1 MHEDRTLY
9 RRNVLQIAA
18 AFGAMSIFSP
28 LRQALAQARQ
38 RTPEQ
43 ILGPFYP
50 VKKKP
55 DPGGDLTHLPHGR
68 LIGLMLPHV
77 LEWSAI
83 GCPEQLA
90 MVARALGEDVDG
102 LSLSAAADRAL
113 VAVRRLCK
121 EMEIDEPLRSHGVTE
136 DTLRVCAE
144 RVYAQHTPRSEAGP
158 RGFRS
163 VDETLAVLKQA
174 Y

>member
-1 MHEDRTLY
+1 MGRDHGRHRLSGGGLIHVHTYAE
-9 RRNVLQIAA
+9 VL
-18 AFGAMSIFSP
+18 
-28 LRQALAQARQ
+28 
-38 RTPEQ
+38 
-43 ILGPFYP
+43 
-50 VKKKP
+50 
-55 DPGGDLTHLPHGR
+55 GDLTHLPHGR

-90 MVARALGEDVDG
+90 TVARALGEDVDG

-121 EMEIDEPLRSHGVTE
+121 EMEIDEPLSSHGVTE
-136 DTLRVCAE
+136 ETLRICAE
-144 RVYAQHTPRSEAGP
+144 RVYAQHIPRSEAGP